1 MAGLLAQLQEEM
13 ANARSLAQVRDVAAE
28 TERIMREENSDWFGV
43 MRFHDMELI
52 T

>member
-1 MAGLLAQLQEEM
+1 MDSAKSAERVRRLA
-13 ANARSLAQVRDVAAE
+13 AD
-28 TERIMREENSDWFGV
+28 TERVMREENSDWFGV